1 MPNNDHLALDE
12 PSWYPDTMKAAL
24 AAPDITCALDA
35 VARAVNTH
43 VSSPV
48 WDLFT
53 APETITPAEQEKV
66 LSWLQGTLERVPKDS
81 EIGVLVLMAASL
93 ETFFVEMLY
102 ARCDPL
108 VDLDD
113 EETPVDWR
121 KFPRRDACKSAYLDA
136 MYVLIDDQDLRSRL
150 PRFTA
155 SIPYVFLAAY
165 VIGVIRIG
173 LDRLPLALWLGDSP
187 KRTVHVLLGEGYTP
201 VVTIAPSGWTPLV

>member
-1 MPNNDHLALDE
+1 MPDNDHLALEE
-12 PSWYPDTMKAAL
+12 PSWYPDTTKAAL
-24 AAPDITCALDA
+24 AAPDIAGALGA

-81 EIGVLVLMAASL
+81 EIGALVLMAASL

-108 VDLDD
+108 ADLDD
-113 EETPVDWR
+113 EETEVDWR
-121 KFPRRDACKSAYLDA
+121 AFPRRDACKSAYLDA
-136 MYVLIDDQDLRSRL
+136 MYVRIYDEDIQV
-150 PRFTA
+150 PRFTRA
-155 SIPYVFLAAY
+155 TRYVFLVAY
-165 VIGVIRIG
+165 VIGLVRIG
-173 LDRLPLALWLGDSP
+173 LDRLPLALWLGDAP